1 MKSNFKKLSI
11 IASPL
16 SYVGLDNLKVH
27 LGIFEDTSEDVYL
40 SGILLSATDL
50 VSNFI
55 GRDLGG
61 TTRQEYF
68 GSFSQT
74 LELFR
79 SDTTYTEVVTALSVG
94 KSYTISLVGT
104 TDFTLVGAAD
114 SVVGT
119 TFIATGVGTGTG
131 QATTDTLTVQYYNT
145 SDVLTTVSSSVYL
158 IDETTENAVVRLIPG
173 QAYPTDIS
181 ITRANPVL
189 VTYKTSLE
197 SDEVQE
203 VVLQAIYMYSSELY
217 SNRGVTSE
225 KKANKLP
232 LAAERL
238 LSGYRK
244 VSY

>member
-1 MKSNFKKLSI
+1 MKSNFNKLSI

-16 SYVGLDNLKVH
+16 SYVGLDNLKIH

-68 GSFSQT
+68 SGFNQT

-79 SDTTYTEVVTALSVG
+79 SDTTYTEVATALSIGTV
-94 KSYTISLVGT
+94 YTISHTGT
-104 TDFTLVGAAD
+104 TDFTTVGSVD
-114 SVVGT
+114 SNVGT
-119 TFIATGVGTGTG
+119 IFTATGVALGTG
-131 QATTDTLTVQYYNT
+131 QCTTETLTVQYYNT
-145 SDVLTTVSSSVYL
+145 SDVLTTVPTSTYL
-158 IDETTENAVVRLIPG
+158 IDETSRNAIIRVKSG
-173 QAYPTDIS
+173 ESYPADIS
-181 ITRANPVL
+181 LDITNPVL

-197 SDEVQE
+197 SNEVPE

-217 SNRGVTSE
+217 NNRGVSSDR
-225 KKANKLP
+225 KKNQLP
-232 LAAERL
+232 LSAERL

-244 VSY
+244 VGF